1 MKSLFRSI
9 YPMLAALLIS
19 LSSACGSK
27 NNKEAEEETNTQD
40 VTVVQLTEPQFKNAG
55 IKTGTAESREI
66 STILRLNGQ
75 IDVPP
80 QNLISIS
87 IPLGGYLRST
97 KMLPGTHVNKGDV
110 LAVMEDP
117 QYIQLQQDYL
127 VTVTKMQ
134 YAEQEQRRQK
144 ELNSAKAGSDKA
156 LQIADA
162 EYRGLRISAGGLA
175 EKLRLIGIDPN
186 RLNEKT
192 ITRQIVVRSPITGF
206 VSKVNG
212 NIGSYVNPSDVL
224 IELINP
230 KDIHL
235 NLTVFE
241 KDLDKLSIGQKALA
255 FSNNDPQKKY
265 ETEIF
270 LITRDLSKDRSVEVH
285 CHFEAYD
292 KTLLPGMYMNA
303 EIAVTSQQQ
312 SSLPE
317 NSVVSFE
324 GKQYVFIEK
333 GNMIYEMTEVETG
346 EVENGYMAINTD
358 LGKKKVVTEGAY
370 SLLMQLKNVPEE

>member
-1 MKSLFRSI
+1 MKSSFLKPI
-9 YPMLAALLIS
+9 YLSLTAMLII
-19 LSSACGSK
+19 LSSSCGNK
-27 NNKEAEEETNTQD
+27 NPEAETAATPQD
-40 VTVVQLTEPQFKNAG
+40 CNVVRLTEAQFKNAG
-55 IKTGTAESREI
+55 VKTGTVGSREI

-80 QNLISIS
+80 QNMISIS
-87 IPLGGYLRST
+87 IPLGGYLKST
-97 KMLPGTHVNKGDV
+97 KMLPGTHINKGDV

-127 VTVTKMQ
+127 VTMAKML
-134 YAEQEQRRQK
+134 YAGQEQQRQK

-156 LQIADA
+156 LQMADA
-162 EYRGLRISAGGLA
+162 EYRGLRISAGALA
-175 EKLRLIGIDPN
+175 EKLRLIGIEPR

-206 VSKVNG
+206 ISKVNG
-212 NIGSYVNPSDVL
+212 NIGRYVNPSDVL
-224 IELINP
+224 FELINP

-241 KDLDKLSIGQKALA
+241 KDLNKLSIGQKAIA
-255 FSNNDPQKKY
+255 FSNNDPKKKY

-270 LITRDLSKDRSVEVH
+270 LITRDLSSERSVEVH
-285 CHFEAYD
+285 CHFEGYD

-303 EIAVTSQQQ
+303 EIAITSQQKAT
-312 SSLPE
+312 LPE

-324 GKQYVFIEK
+324 GKQYVFTEK
-333 GNMIYEMTEVETG
+333 GKMIYEMTEVETG
-346 EVENGYMAINTD
+346 ETESGFIAVNTD
-358 LGKKKVVTEGAY
+358 LGQRKIVTGGAY
-370 SLLMQLKNVPEE
+370 SLLMQLKNVAEE

>member
-1 MKSLFRSI
+1 MRPSSLRSI
-9 YPMLAALLIS
+9 YLPFAAALIILG
-19 LSSACGSK
+19 SSCGTK
-27 NNKEAEEETNTQD
+27 NTEAKTEAAASET
-40 VTVVQLTEPQFKNAG
+40 TVVQLNEAQFKNAG
-55 IKTGTAESREI
+55 IKTGAVQSRQI
-66 STILRLNGQ
+66 STILKLNGQ

-80 QNLISIS
+80 QNMISIS

-97 KMLPGTHVNKGDV
+97 KMLPGTHVNKGDI

-127 VTVTKMQ
+127 VTVAKMS
-134 YAEQEQRRQK
+134 YAEQEQKRQK

-156 LQIADA
+156 LQMADA
-162 EYRGLRISAGGLA
+162 EYRGLRISAGALG
-175 EKLRLIGIDPN
+175 EKLRLIGINPA

-255 FSNNDPQKKY
+255 FSNNAPGKKY

-270 LITRDLSKDRSVEVH
+270 LITRDLAPDRSAEVH

-303 EIAVTSQQQ
+303 EIAITSQQKATL
-312 SSLPE
+312 SE

-324 GKQYVFIEK
+324 GKQYVFTER

-346 EVENGYMAINTD
+346 ETESGFIAVNTD
-358 LGKKKVVTEGAY
+358 LTNRKIVTEGAY

>member
-1 MKSLFRSI
+1 MKRSFLRSI
-9 YPMLAALLIS
+9 YLPFGAALII
-19 LSSACGSK
+19 LSSSCGTK
-27 NNKEAEEETNTQD
+27 TAKTETEAAEQVNN
-40 VTVVQLTEPQFKNAG
+40 VVQLSEAQFKNAG
-55 IKTGTAESREI
+55 IRTGLVESREI

-127 VTVTKMQ
+127 VTVAKMS
-134 YAEQEQRRQK
+134 YAEQEQKRQK

-156 LQIADA
+156 LQMADA
-162 EYRGLRISAGGLA
+162 EYRGLRISAGALG
-175 EKLRLIGIDPN
+175 EKLRLIGINPA
-186 RLNEKT
+186 RLNENT

-241 KDLDKLSIGQKALA
+241 KDLGKLSIGQKALA
-255 FSNNDPQKKY
+255 FSNNDPKKKY

-270 LITRDLSKDRSVEVH
+270 LITRDLSADRSVEVH

-292 KTLLPGMYMNA
+292 KALLPGMYMNA
-303 EIAVTSQQQ
+303 EIAITSHQQ
-312 SSLPE
+312 STLPE

-324 GKQYVFIEK
+324 GKQYVFRERGK
-333 GNMIYEMTEVETG
+333 MIYEMTPVETG
-346 EVENGYMAINTD
+346 EAESGFIAVNTD
-358 LGKKKVVTEGAY
+358 LGNQKIVTDGAY